1 MLDNGFMFGN
11 MATWDFPICKVEKYP
26 DIHAP
31 VRRRD
36 PLSIPG
42 RSGELH
48 VAEDAFENVP
58 KTYACYFHA
67 DNFVSETANAVKAWL
82 LSNPGYQRLI
92 DLYEQEHYYRAVV
105 LEEISFSNWMGKY
118 SRFVVNFSCDPRHFL
133 ISGDNALTFSTS
145 GSVVRSPTVFP
156 ALPII
161 HIFGEGTGELT
172 IGKTTVSI
180 LGFNGDITLDCE
192 DMDAYRVADGLLV
205 NCNGLIY
212 APEFPV
218 LQPGENS
225 ISWSGGID
233 HIEII
238 PRWWTL

>member
-36 PLSIPG
+36 TFSIPG
-42 RSGELH
+42 RSGALH

-67 DNFVSETANAVKAWL
+67 DNFVAETADAVKAWM

-145 GSVVRSPTVFP
+145 GTVVRNPTVFP
-156 ALPII
+156 ARPLITVY
-161 HIFGEGTGELT
+161 GAGDGTVT
-172 IGKTTVSI
+172 IGGVTVQLFSMI
-180 LGFNGDITLDCE
+180 DTVTLDCE
-192 DMDAYRVADGLLV
+192 LQDAYRDRGGILE
-205 NCNGLIY
+205 NWNGKIY

-218 LQPGENS
+218 LQPGENR
-225 ISWSGGID
+225 ISWTGGVTRV
-233 HIEII
+233 EII